1 MLTLEQYEK
10 GLMSMLDCDQ
20 DHKNSFEN
28 DEKIDQM
35 ENIKNRGLDFD
46 LERQL
51 DMLNGENEI
60 LRDDI

>member
-1 MLTLEQYEK
+1 
-10 GLMSMLDCDQ
+10 MLDCDQ

-35 ENIKNRGLDFD
+35 ESIKNCDLDFD

>member
-1 MLTLEQYEK
+1 
-10 GLMSMLDCDQ
+10 MLDCDTE
-20 DHKNSFEN
+20 HKNSFEN

-35 ENIKNRGLDFD
+35 ENIKNCDLDFD